1 MLCFLFKYRAI
12 EKERERGGG
21 GGRGREIE
29 REKGRRSGTML
40 AAVVTLDLDEPTH
53 NAHGIGLTRSYGVP
67 GTSSHTTSVIRS
79 KNACS

>member
-1 MLCFLFKYRAI
+1 MFFYI
-12 EKERERGGG
+12 ERKRKREG
-21 GGRGREIE
+21 GGREMK
-29 REKGRRSGTML
+29 EKGRRSGTML
-40 AAVVTLDLDEPTH
+40 AAVVTHDLDEPTH

>member
-1 MLCFLFKYRAI
+1 MFCFLFKYRAVEK
-12 EKERERGGG
+12 EKERERE

-67 GTSSHTTSVIRS
+67 GTSSHTTSVVRS